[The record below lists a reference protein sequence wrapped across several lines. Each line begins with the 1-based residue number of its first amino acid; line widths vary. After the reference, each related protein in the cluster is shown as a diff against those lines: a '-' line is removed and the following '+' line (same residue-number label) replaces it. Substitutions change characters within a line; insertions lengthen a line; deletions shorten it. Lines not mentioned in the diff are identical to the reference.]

1 MGEIDSLIEDIKE
14 YEMSAYSMFG
24 KDEIERKKE
33 RLSKIDKK

>member
-1 MGEIDSLIEDIKE
+1 MEKEYSLVEDIKE

-33 RLSKIDKK
+33 EILKINK

>member
-1 MGEIDSLIEDIKE
+1 MGELDSLIEDIKE

-33 RLSKIDKK
+33 EISKINK

>member
-1 MGEIDSLIEDIKE
+1 MSELSNLIEDIKE

-33 RLSKIDKK
+33 EISRINK